1 VARVTGRRRFVSSAT
16 RRILQ
21 FSGVG
26 ESTAPGPRLRRTDE
40 RSAERA
46 LVAQRVHDPLS
57 PAAASNLSDADRT
70 PRSYRFPLRRTRLA
84 CRIGSHRPSTGTTRT
99 SCRRPLGPLNLA
111 SVRPAARCRT
121 PLSAVRAELRPNRRH
136 RRALGAIGRRPA
148 RVSLARALT
157 MQSTYGGLCRPVRLT
172 TRICDLYGPLPP
184 CAGDYCAVSVAVGW
198 FCGHMVVKIANAPM
212 LPMHQ
217 PPNLGG
223 WSVVAPSGFE
233 PPLPP

>member
-1 VARVTGRRRFVSSAT
+1 MARVTGRRRFVSSAT
-16 RRILQ
+16 TRILW
-21 FSGVG
+21 FSGVR

-40 RSAERA
+40 CNAERPSS
-46 LVAQRVHDPLS
+46 RPIFR

-70 PRSYRFPLRRTRLA
+70 PRSYRSPLTRARLA
-84 CRIGSHRPSTGTTRT
+84 CRTGSQTAAGGPSTGTTRT

-157 MQSTYGGLCRPVRLT
+157 MQSTNGGMCRPVRLT
-172 TRICDLYGPLPP
+172 TRICDLYGPVPP